1 MYIFNILKEKNLVF
15 MSIAKKDIII
25 KEMKIMTIYEKMFN
39 PPLSSNKNISYQ
51 TSKYFHMIIL
61 GSEPEGRLT
70 LLCTADQCKYILQ
83 DNFTIY
89 IKSLKMCMPFL

>member
-39 PPLSSNKNISYQ
+39 LPCHQ
-51 TSKYFHMIIL
+51 
-61 GSEPEGRLT
+61 
-70 LLCTADQCKYILQ
+70 
-83 DNFTIY
+83 
-89 IKSLKMCMPFL
+89 IKI

>member
-1 MYIFNILKEKNLVF
+1 
-15 MSIAKKDIII
+15 
-25 KEMKIMTIYEKMFN
+25 
-39 PPLSSNKNISYQ
+39 
-51 TSKYFHMIIL
+51 MIIL

-83 DNFTIY
+83 DNLTIY